1 MQRFFN
7 TTAFS
12 IPPTGTYGNSARNMI
27 VGPGTQAA
35 NMSLQ
40 KIIMLPNSRSITVRA
55 QANNVFNNVQ
65 WGSIDSVVN
74 SPTFGQ
80 VTSVRSMRSVTFSIR
95 AGF

>member
-1 MQRFFN
+1 
-7 TTAFS
+7 
-12 IPPTGTYGNSARNMI
+12 MI
-27 VGPGTQAA
+27 VGPRTQAA

-55 QANNVFNNVQ
+55 QATNVFNNVQ
-65 WGSIDSVVN
+65 WGSIDTVVN

>member
-1 MQRFFN
+1 
-7 TTAFS
+7 
-12 IPPTGTYGNSARNMI
+12 

-65 WGSIDSVVN
+65 WGSIDTVVN